1 MGYKIKDRREVLRMS
16 QEALSKKSGV
26 SRQTIST
33 LECDPNRSV
42 STRTLEKIAAA
53 LDTTVAE
60 LFLAIVSKVLDKI

>member
-1 MGYKIKDRREVLRMS
+1 MS

-60 LFLAIVSKVLDKI
+60 LFFSDSV